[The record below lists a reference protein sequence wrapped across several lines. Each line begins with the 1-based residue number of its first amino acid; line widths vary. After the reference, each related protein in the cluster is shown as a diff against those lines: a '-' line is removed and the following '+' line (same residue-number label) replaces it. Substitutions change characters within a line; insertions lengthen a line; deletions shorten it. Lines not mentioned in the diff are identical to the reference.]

1 MTDQPADAPDGL
13 EPVDAAAYAA
23 HLDRLDRL
31 GREALAADPAQAIQ
45 LVREANDLV
54 ATLLPMHRQL
64 MEELEHHRA
73 SLQAA
78 CEELARSDGEADD
91 DALVQGGGGA
101 VHARSDAAAERL
113 ARLSQAQDEAGGD
126 GDGLPF

>member
-1 MTDQPADAPDGL
+1 MTDQPTDDAPGEV
-13 EPVDAAAYAA
+13 EPVDAASYAA

-31 GREALAADPAQAIQ
+31 GREALAADPAQAIE

-64 MEELEHHRA
+64 MDELEHHRA

-78 CEELARSDGEADD
+78 CEELARSDGEHGDPP
-91 DALVQGGGGA
+91 VQDPGAGAGGQP
-101 VHARSDAAAERL
+101 DAAAERL
-113 ARLSQAQDEAGGD
+113 ARLSRLQEDDD
-126 GDGLPF
+126 GEGEGLPF